1 MDLRQLQLSV
11 GATLAKPRDVVRYPS
26 GSQRGSE
33 PESKLNIT
41 MQPSKLLLLG
51 ACCLALA
58 GSPLL
63 AQDSNGKPKLNLLK
77 GPAKAHLGNV
87 AQIDVPLNYVF
98 INGKDYQKLLKA
110 EGEPVSGRELGCLTP
125 TNEDWSVVFKFSD
138 IGYVK
143 DDDKELNADKLLDSI
158 KRGTAAANKER
169 ERQGTPPIEVVG
181 WEVPPKYDPTTH
193 NLEWAIRGMVEGQ
206 PLLNYNTRLLGRKGV
221 MEVVLITS
229 PDELPKTL
237 PTFRGLLTAYSFQTG
252 ETYAEFRPGDKIAKY
267 GLGALVVGGAAVGAA
282 KLGLF
287 TWLAVLL
294 KKGFK
299 LVIIAVVAVI
309 AFIKRLFARLTGRG
323 DTAPGP

>member
-193 NLEWAIRGMVEGQ
+193 NLEWAIRGMVEG
-206 PLLNYNTRLLGRKGV
+206 LAARLKQQGG
-221 MEVVLITS
+221 S
-229 PDELPKTL
+229 
-237 PTFRGLLTAYSFQTG
+237 
-252 ETYAEFRPGDKIAKY
+252 AEDW
-267 GLGALVVGGAAVGAA
+267 A
-282 KLGLF
+282 KLVRSY
-287 TWLAVLL
+287 AVLGESDKARAAL
-294 KKGFK
+294 AAARAA
-299 LVIIAVVAVI
+299 LPDQAAQATLAQVAR
-309 AFIKRLFARLTGRG
+309 ASGLEA
-323 DTAPGP
+323 AP